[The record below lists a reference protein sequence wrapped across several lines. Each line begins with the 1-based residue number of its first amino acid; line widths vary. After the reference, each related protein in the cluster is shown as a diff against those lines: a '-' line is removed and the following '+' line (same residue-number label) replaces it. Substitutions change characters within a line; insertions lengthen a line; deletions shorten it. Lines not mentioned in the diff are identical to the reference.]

1 VPVELGSQ
9 YTQQDWAQRLM
20 TLQAFIDSHISSG
33 NSTNVR
39 VVSSLRA
46 PRSWLQTPV
55 GYLAQ
60 HELFEQIPELKN
72 DLDIPDYCCISGQPD
87 AEEGDHDDDEDPVRL
102 NAWFGPANT
111 ISPLHHDPQHNLL
124 CQAVGF
130 KYLRLYAPSENDFL
144 YPHPDRLLN
153 NTSQVDV
160 GAPDL
165 KSFGDFARAT
175 YQEVILKP
183 GEMLYIPP
191 LHWHYVRALS
201 TSFSVSCWW
210 G

>member
-1 VPVELGSQ
+1 
-9 YTQQDWAQRLM
+9 M
-20 TLQAFIDSHISSG
+20 TDRFLFDHLKQGHF
-33 NSTNVR
+33 
-39 VVSSLRA
+39 
-46 PRSWLQTPV
+46 

-60 HELFEQIPELKN
+60 HELFSQIPELKD
-72 DLDIPDYCCISGQPD
+72 DLDIPDYCCISTL
-87 AEEGDHDDDEDPVRL
+87 DHDDDDDDDGAGDDDPVQL

-111 ISPLHHDPQHNLL
+111 ISPLHHDPHHNLL

-130 KYLRLYAPSENDFL
+130 KYLRLFAPQESDRL
-144 YPHPDRLLN
+144 YPHPETLLN

-160 GAPDL
+160 GSPDL
-165 KSFGDFARAT
+165 RRFGQFAAAQ
-175 YQEVILKP
+175 YEEVVLAP

-210 G
+210 D